1 MATAYARAWMRA
13 MLRPA
18 MASLVTTT
26 CPKCGA
32 HVPVP
37 DGADRATC
45 KYCQTVSVV
54 KKTQAMPAT
63 AERSGG
69 TGLLVPIMALVSV
82 LALCGVGVAV
92 MTLRSNAASTPAV
105 TFAPPV
111 ATPEELPAPEVQAE
125 PPVAPEETPPA
136 PALRLR
142 DGAPVFATDLE
153 GDGTVE
159 LIAPVSLEGA
169 PLYAVFDAH
178 TGAER
183 VRTTPL
189 PNADLLAVAGATVK
203 RLIVTT
209 RLGQLHAFDLAS
221 GAEQWTTALADSVL
235 GLCTT
240 RDGELH
246 VSTADERHL
255 LLDLTTGRQTET
267 RATCAPLQ
275 AFAEMRADPRDRHD
289 YDAPL
294 GVEAY
299 RCGGT
304 RVMGSANFTVPDI
317 CHGKIP
323 SSLDGLVAHRI
334 WKHGAGWLIFG
345 VRAPGRYVPKIA
357 LVERGRVVWS
367 VDVPAQNPLEAEQG
381 GPRETAL
388 VGTTLATLYTSES
401 GDHNTWITAFDVADG
416 RRLFSQELTGCDR
429 VGELVATEDA
439 FALRCDQQLRV
450 LGATDG
456 ALRTSI
462 GE

>member
-1 MATAYARAWMRA
+1 
-13 MLRPA
+13 

-32 HVPVP
+32 NVPIP
-37 DGADRATC
+37 EGADRATC
-45 KYCQTVSVV
+45 KYCQTVSHV
-54 KKTQAMPAT
+54 KTTRAMPMT
-63 AERSGG
+63 APRPASGG
-69 TGLLVPIMALVSV
+69 LLLPIIALTGVTMACGIGAAVFMLNSSAAPESSAAPVVSAPEV
-82 LALCGVGVAV
+82 EV
-92 MTLRSNAASTPAV
+92 M
-105 TFAPPV
+105 PV
-111 ATPEELPAPEVQAE
+111 PEVQAE
-125 PPVAPEETPPA
+125 LPAPPEAPPPPV
-136 PALRLR
+136 LHLR
-142 DGAPVFATDLE
+142 DGSPVFSVDLE
-153 GDGTVE
+153 GDGAHE
-159 LIAPVSLEGA
+159 LIAPVSLEGT
-169 PLYAVFDAH
+169 PLYAVFDPH

-183 VRTTPL
+183 GRTVAL
-189 PNADLLAVAGATVK
+189 PDTDLLAIAGTTVK
-203 RLIVTT
+203 RLIVST
-209 RLGQLHAFDLAS
+209 RLGQLHAYDLGS

-235 GLCTT
+235 ALCTT

-275 AFAEMRADPRDRHD
+275 AMAQGRADPRDRHD

-323 SSLDGLVAHRI
+323 GNLDGIVAHRI

-357 LVERGRVVWS
+357 LVERGRLVWS

-388 VGTTLATLYTSES
+388 VGTTLAALYTSES
-401 GDHNTWITAFDVADG
+401 GDRNTWITAFDVADG
-416 RRLFSQELTGCDR
+416 RRIYSQELTGCER
-429 VGELVATEDA
+429 AGGLVATEDA
-439 FALRCDQQLRV
+439 LVVRCDHQLRV
-450 LGATDG
+450 LNATDG
-456 ALRTSI
+456 AVRTTI